1 MKNNNSKNS
10 WAKFLY
16 DYLPLIVFFLCYKF
30 SNTSQ
35 PLITATIYM
44 VITTFIALIFCYFLN
59 KTVPKVALFSAIIL
73 AVFGALTVFM
83 QDEIFIKT
91 KPTIINL
98 VFAAIL
104 LYGYFARKPFL
115 ANLLEGQIKMS
126 KDAWLTLSMR
136 WGLFFI
142 FLAVLNEII
151 WRHTSTDFWVEFK
164 LFGMMP
170 LSLLFTFSQ
179 LPFMIREIKKF
190 EKN

>member
-1 MKNNNSKNS
+1 M
-10 WAKFLY
+10 
-16 DYLPLIVFFLCYKF
+16 
-30 SNTSQ
+30 
-35 PLITATIYM
+35 
-44 VITTFIALIFCYFLN
+44 
-59 KTVPKVALFSAIIL
+59 
-73 AVFGALTVFM
+73 FM

-98 VFAAIL
+98 VFAGIL

-115 ANLLEGQIKMS
+115 VNLLEGQIKMS
-126 KDAWLTLSMR
+126 KEAWLTLSMR

-179 LPFMIREIKKF
+179 LPFMIREIKKS